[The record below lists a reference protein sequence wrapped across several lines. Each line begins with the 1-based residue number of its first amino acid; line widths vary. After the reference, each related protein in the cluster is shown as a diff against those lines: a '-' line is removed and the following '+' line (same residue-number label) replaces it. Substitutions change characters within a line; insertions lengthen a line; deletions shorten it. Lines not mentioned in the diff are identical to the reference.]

1 MQEQGLLE
9 NGEYII
15 ICVDDEVYDPTKER
29 QYIQKESEITNNDVL
44 PFRAVLVVTHRAP
57 INPEYEDFKQNV
69 TTLSMRPPFIIPTH
83 PYLVLPVPLYAGL
96 AYDAVLI
103 YAKALTEALANNSTE
118 DRGTDI
124 INYIRGHVYQS
135 IHGFSVRIDEN
146 GDAEGNFAV
155 LSLLDNPNSS
165 CEETKTMQPVGRF
178 TYQEAQGLP
187 LLLLEK
193 QIDWIAGAPPAGE
206 PKCGFNGELCEQDWK
221 MILIGLVTAALVVIA
236 GIFSIRHYRYEQ
248 KMARMLWKVDIKDL
262 ILLRTSSDLTLQNSR
277 NQISMQVYDVSRL
290 GNLVDSGRENSLSQ
304 RLDSRVGFY
313 KGNVVFI
320 KYINKRSVDLT
331 RSLCK
336 ELINIREMRH
346 ENINPVI
353 GACVDPPNV
362 CVLTLF
368 CARGS
373 LEDVL
378 KNEDLD
384 LDNMFIASLVA
395 DLIKGMIY
403 LHETDVVS
411 HGKLKSSN
419 CLVDSRWVLQI
430 ADYGLHELKQ
440 GQEIPFGKDLK
451 YQRGL
456 LWRSPELLRMMNP
469 PPRGTQKGD
478 VYSFAIILYE
488 IIGRKGP
495 WGPEAPPG
503 KFIIERVM
511 NPHHYGVHIYRPP
524 IDELTG
530 CNDYIL
536 RCMQECWDE
545 DPDARPDFRLINQKL
560 RDMQTGLKNN
570 IFDNMIAIMEK
581 YAYNLEGLV
590 QERTNQLME
599 EKKKTENLLLR
610 MLPKPVA
617 EQLKRGEPVE
627 AEIFDCVTI
636 YFSDIVGFTELSA
649 VSTPL
654 QVVDL
659 LNDLYTCFDSII
671 GHYDVYK
678 VETIGDAYMVVSGLP
693 LRNGDNHAG
702 EIASV
707 ALHLLGAIQNFEIRH
722 RPGERLKLRI
732 GVHSGPCVAGVVG
745 LKMPR
750 YCLFGDTVNTSS
762 RMESTGKALKIHVS
776 EACKD
781 ILDKLGGY
789 VLQERGLI
797 PVKGK
802 GEMRTYWL
810 VRKESDNI
818 VFSCDS
824 RSEETINDTTE
835 LHIPPTNNDIIKDG
849 NGNTNQCLSVP
860 VVAQQK
866 GITPHP
872 DFSWLISHEV
882 SEQETSNSG
891 RRKRVSQISNYSS
904 CGSLFQDC
912 KKNILREFRSNSRP
926 NTKGYRSAPIISFR
940 DRASCRDYLL

>member
-1 MQEQGLLE
+1 M
-9 NGEYII
+9 
-15 ICVDDEVYDPTKER
+15 
-29 QYIQKESEITNNDVL
+29 
-44 PFRAVLVVTHRAP
+44 
-57 INPEYEDFKQNV
+57 
-69 TTLSMRPPFIIPTH
+69 
-83 PYLVLPVPLYAGL
+83 
-96 AYDAVLI
+96 
-103 YAKALTEALANNSTE
+103 
-118 DRGTDI
+118 
-124 INYIRGHVYQS
+124 
-135 IHGFSVRIDEN
+135 IDEN
-146 GDAEGNFAV
+146 GDAEGNFA
-155 LSLLDNPNSS
+155 LLALLDNPTRKDAEN
-165 CEETKTMQPVGRF
+165 TKTMQPVGRF
-178 TYQEAQGLP
+178 TYQGAHGLP
-187 LLLLEK
+187 RLLLEK

-206 PKCGFNGELCEQDWK
+206 PMCGFNGELCEQDWK

-248 KMARMLWKVDIKDL
+248 TMARMLWKVDIKDL
-262 ILLRTSSDLTLQNSR
+262 IFLRTTSEFTLQNTH
-277 NQISMQVYDVSRL
+277 NQINVQMHDFSRL
-290 GNLVDSGRENSLSQ
+290 RNLTDFGKKSSLSQ
-304 RLDSRVGFY
+304 LMDSRVGFY

-320 KYINKRSVDLT
+320 KYVNKRSIDVT

-336 ELINIREMRH
+336 EIINIREMRH

-384 LDNMFIASLVA
+384 LDNMFVASLVA

-403 LHETDVVS
+403 LHESEVVS
-411 HGKLKSSN
+411 HGNLKSSN

-430 ADYGLHELKQ
+430 TDYGLHELKQ
-440 GQEIPFGKDLK
+440 GQEIQCGKDLK
-451 YQRGL
+451 CQRGS
-456 LWRSPELLRMMNP
+456 LWKAPELLRMANF

-495 WGPEAPPG
+495 WGPDLLPV

-511 NPHHYGVHIYRPP
+511 NPRHYGGQIFRPP
-524 IDELTG
+524 IDELVG
-530 CNDYIL
+530 CSEYIL
-536 RCMQECWDE
+536 KCMQECWDE
-545 DPDARPDFRLINQKL
+545 EPDARPDFRLVNQKL
-560 RDMQTGLKNN
+560 RDMQAGLKNN

-627 AEIFDCVTI
+627 AESFDCVTI

-671 GHYDVYK
+671 GNYDVYK

-693 LRNGDNHAG
+693 LRNGDNHAR
-702 EIASV
+702 EIASM
-707 ALHLLGAIQNFEIRH
+707 ALHLLGAIQSFEIRH
-722 RPGERLKLRI
+722 IPGDRLKLRI

-750 YCLFGDTVNTSS
+750 YCLFGDTVNTAS
-762 RMESTGKALKIHVS
+762 RMESTGEALSIHVS
-776 EACKD
+776 EAFKN

-789 VLQERGLI
+789 ILNERGLTLI
-797 PVKGK
+797 KGK

-810 VRKESDNI
+810 VGKEEPLVTYSPGNRSFGIHDSVTEVHVPTTNDVVKHDNDHVI
-818 VFSCDS
+818 STPCLQVPPVS
-824 RSEETINDTTE
+824 RQNSA
-835 LHIPPTNNDIIKDG
+835 H
-849 NGNTNQCLSVP
+849 LS
-860 VVAQQK
+860 
-866 GITPHP
+866 P
-872 DFSWLISHEV
+872 DFSWLISSDV
-882 SEQETSNSG
+882 SEQETGNNG
-891 RRKRVSQISNYSS
+891 RRVSHISNYSS
-904 CGSLFQDC
+904 CGSFFQDC
-912 KKNILREFRSNSRP
+912 KKTILREVRMNNRL
-926 NTKGYRSAPIISFR
+926 TYKGHRSAPIISFR
-940 DRASCRDYLL
+940 DRSSCRDYLL